1 MPKSHRP
8 ATSNSRAS
16 TTQRRNHRIRPSVVF
31 HPNLLDGINLIADAV
46 KPTLGPLPRFVG
58 IESMTRGRPPELLD
72 DAATIAR
79 RIIQIADPTADV
91 GAMMMR
97 HALWR
102 MHETCGDGSATM
114 ATIAQALTQ
123 QAAKAIAA
131 GAHPALLRKGIEQG
145 VARACEALRAGAL
158 RPTSGRRSRELLIA
172 LAKSVCHDSE
182 LRDVLVEIVDILGA
196 DGAIQVVNNDARR
209 VDREYIE
216 GAMWDSPWLTTGF
229 ATDAA
234 QSVARIS
241 DAAVVLLD
249 GKLDAAMN
257 VLEGLKRLYSFGHR
271 NLLIVAG
278 DLSDEAKAVLIQ
290 AKLSGVLSILPV
302 KAPGFDAKR
311 AVALQDLAALTG
323 ARVLIGDAATFAKVT
338 PEDVGS
344 VRRAWATARQF
355 GVIGG
360 KRDPVALRSAIASV
374 RRKIDETVNLDEIAE
389 LRLRLGRLCGGL
401 AIVRVGG
408 ATSKIQ
414 ESRRDEAVRLSRTL
428 QMAAGRGYVAGGG
441 AALFK
446 VAQSLLNDAGRSDG
460 RAGDDVAFGVRCL
473 ARALESPLMTI
484 AANAGFDPSEVAGQV
499 RAALC
504 ADPHADCG
512 FDVRDGCV
520 MDMMAA
526 GIVDSAEV
534 IERAVRVASSLAATA
549 ITTDA
554 VVHHRKLALATNP

>member
-8 ATSNSRAS
+8 LTSTNSHAS
-16 TTQRRNHRIRPSVVF
+16 TTRRNRHIRPSVVF
-31 HPNLLDGINLIADAV
+31 HPNLLDGINVIAEAV

-58 IESMTRGRPPELLD
+58 IESMTRDRPPELLD

-79 RIIQIADPTADV
+79 RVIQIADPTADV

-114 ATIAQALTQ
+114 ATIAQTLAQ
-123 QAAKAIAA
+123 QATKAIAA
-131 GAHPALLRKGIEQG
+131 GAHPALLRKGIERG
-145 VARACEALRAGAL
+145 VAQASADLRAGAV
-158 RPTSGRRSRELLIA
+158 RPMSGRRSRELLAA
-172 LAKSVCHDSE
+172 LARSVCHDAE

-234 QSVARIS
+234 QSIARIS
-241 DAAVVLLD
+241 DAAVILLD
-249 GKLDAAMN
+249 GKLDSAVN
-257 VLEGLKRLYSFGHR
+257 VLEGLKRLYSLGHR
-271 NLLIVAG
+271 NVLIIAG
-278 DLSDEAKAVLIQ
+278 DLSDEAKTVLIQ
-290 AKLSGVLSILPV
+290 AKLSGVMSILPV

-323 ARVLIGDAATFAKVT
+323 ARILLGDAAAFASLA

-355 GVIGG
+355 GIIGG
-360 KRDPVALRSAIASV
+360 KRDPVALRNSIASV
-374 RRKIDETVNLDEIAE
+374 RRKIDDTLNLDEIAE
-389 LRLRLGRLCGGL
+389 LRMRLGRLCGGL

-446 VAQSLLNDAGRSDG
+446 IAQALLNDAERSNGRS
-460 RAGDDVAFGVRCL
+460 DDVAFGVRCL

-484 AANAGFDPSEVAGQV
+484 AANAGFNPSEVAGQV
-499 RAALC
+499 RAALR
-504 ADPHADCG
+504 ADPHACHG
-512 FDVRDGCV
+512 FDARSGCV
-520 MDMMAA
+520 VDMMAA
-526 GIVDSAEV
+526 GIVDSTEV
-534 IERAVRVASSLAATA
+534 IERAVRVAGSLAVTA

-554 VVHHRKLALATNP
+554 VVHHRKPALATNP

>member
-1 MPKSHRP
+1 M
-8 ATSNSRAS
+8 
-16 TTQRRNHRIRPSVVF
+16 
-31 HPNLLDGINLIADAV
+31 IAEAV

-58 IESMTRGRPPELLD
+58 IAGMSRDRPPELLD

-114 ATIAQALTQ
+114 ATIAQALVQEAT
-123 QAAKAIAA
+123 KAIAA
-131 GAHPALLRKGIEQG
+131 GAHPALLRKGIELG
-145 VARACEALRAGAL
+145 LARASEALRAGAF
-158 RPTSGRRSRELLIA
+158 RPTDGRRSHERLA
-172 LAKSVCHDSE
+172 TLAKSACHDAE
-182 LRDVLVEIVDILGA
+182 LRDVLVEVVGILGP
-196 DGAIQVVNNDARR
+196 DGAIHVVSNHARC

-241 DAAVVLLD
+241 DAAVILLD
-249 GKLDAAMN
+249 GKLDSAVNA
-257 VLEGLKRLYSFGHR
+257 LEGLKRLYGFGHR
-271 NLLIVAG
+271 SVLIVAG
-278 DLSDEAKAVLIQ
+278 DLSDEAKAALIQ
-290 AKLSGVLSILPV
+290 AKLSGAMSILPV
-302 KAPGFDAKR
+302 KAPGFGATR
-311 AVALQDLAALTG
+311 AVALQDLAVLTG
-323 ARVLIGDAATFAKVT
+323 ARVLFGDSAAFAQVA

-355 GVIGG
+355 GIIGG
-360 KRDPVALRSAIASV
+360 KRDPVALRSSIASV
-374 RRKIDETVNLDEIAE
+374 RRKIDETANLEEIAE
-389 LRLRLGRLCGGL
+389 LRMRLGRLCGGL

-408 ATSKIQ
+408 ATNKIQ
-414 ESRRDEAVRLSRTL
+414 ESRRDEAVRLSRML
-428 QMAAGRGYVAGGG
+428 QMAVGRGYVAGGG

-446 VAQSLLNDAGRSDG
+446 VAQSLLSDLSRSGD
-460 RAGDDVAFGVRCL
+460 RAHDDVAFGARCL

-499 RAALC
+499 RAALR
-504 ADPHADCG
+504 ADPQVCYG
-512 FDVRDGCV
+512 FDVRNGSV
-520 MDMMAA
+520 GDMLAA

-534 IERAVRVASSLAATA
+534 IERAVRVAGSLAATA

-554 VVHHRKLALATNP
+554 VVHHRKPALATNP